1 MKGILARITSGTG
14 SFLFLLGLALALRVA
29 NAAWGS
35 LKLDDFHSLHH
46 ARAADLGTF
55 FAVLE
60 QDNHPP
66 LSFLLV
72 RAVRAI
78 LGEASWAL
86 RLPSLLAGLGTF
98 ALVWRIGARFACP
111 PARVAAA
118 FLLAASTLHIDI
130 SSDVRMYALLTL
142 ASVGLLEGLVACFEE
157 GRGAWRIAL
166 WTAVGL
172 HTHYHFLY
180 SLAALGSTSLL
191 LLFTQPA
198 CRPAAW
204 KCVGG
209 FALGGLASAPWYL
222 TSFPD
227 QLRHGLAPGGTN
239 AAFGR
244 LFEGFKNLVFL
255 NVSVAG
261 PGLRWVGLG
270 ASGVMLALALLG
282 AVGLLRQAR
291 ASGRPALAWLCISAA
306 LLGPTLAWAAAQL
319 RPRSGFDW
327 RYLAGAIPA
336 FCLVVAAE
344 ACARGALARL
354 RRAAVFAVGACALV
368 LALANA
374 RDPGG
379 EDYRGAIEWILA
391 RATPADA
398 VVVADWQPLI
408 FPHALA
414 WEYYAPRLA
423 HGRPLPR
430 RLDYASDLTLA
441 APDELDLHRRV
452 FCCLR
457 NWRIKYGILATLR
470 ERFPSEEIRAFGF
483 SVYTHE
489 FARP

>member
-1 MKGILARITSGTG
+1 LKGILARITSGTG
-14 SFLFLLGLALALRVA
+14 SFLFLLGLALALRLA

-46 ARAADLGTF
+46 ARAPDLHTF
-55 FAVLE
+55 FEVLR

-72 RAVRAI
+72 RAARS
-78 LGEASWAL
+78 LFGEGPWAL
-86 RLPSLLAGLGTF
+86 RLPSLLAGLGAF
-98 ALVWRIGARFACP
+98 ALLWRIGARLACP
-111 PARVAAA
+111 PARIAAA
-118 FLLAASTLHIDI
+118 FLLAVSALHIEI
-130 SSDVRMYALLTL
+130 SSDVRMYALLAL
-142 ASVGLLEGLVACFEE
+142 ASAGLLEGLLACLEE

-180 SLAALGSTSLL
+180 TLAALGSASLL
-191 LLFTQPA
+191 LLTRH
-198 CRPAAW
+198 CYRRAAW
-204 KCVGG
+204 SCLGA
-209 FALGGLASAPWYL
+209 FALAGLASAPWYL
-222 TSFPD
+222 TGFPV
-227 QLRHGLAPGGTN
+227 QLQHGLAPGGTN

-270 ASGVMLALALLG
+270 ASGLMLVLALLG
-282 AVGLLRQAR
+282 AVGLLRQGR
-291 ASGRPALAWLCISAA
+291 TSGRPALAWLCISAA
-306 LLGPTLAWAAAQL
+306 LVGPTLAWVAAQL

-327 RYLAGAIPA
+327 RYLAGAVPA

-344 ACARGALARL
+344 ACASGALARL
-354 RRAAVFAVGACALV
+354 RHATLLAVGISALV
-368 LALANA
+368 LALPNA

-391 RATPADA
+391 RASDADA
-398 VVVADWQPLI
+398 VVVADWQPLF

-423 HGRPLPR
+423 HGHPLPR
-430 RLDYASDLTLA
+430 RLDYAGDLTLET
-441 APDELDLHRRV
+441 PDELDRYQRV

-470 ERFPSEEIRAFGF
+470 ERFPREEIQAFGY
-483 SVYTHE
+483 SVYAHE